1 MELNHPRGFRQWKK
15 KPEEAAGLSE
25 GYVSLTSPGVA
36 SGEQRIWGAV
46 ESSSLRFKDIKNE
59 MY

>member
-1 MELNHPRGFRQWKK
+1 MKK

-36 SGEQRIWGAV
+36 SGEQRI
-46 ESSSLRFKDIKNE
+46 
-59 MY
+59 